1 MYASRKKRLVG
12 KVNEPICCATYHN
25 LTRQLGLSFADLK
38 DMSIGMVF
46 DLGAVVSGDYVRQAT
61 QDDIDRLLGG

>member
-1 MYASRKKRLVG
+1 M
-12 KVNEPICCATYHN
+12 
-25 LTRQLGLSFADLK
+25 ADLK

-61 QDDIDRLLGG
+61 QDDIDRLLGGEAWATISDLPYL